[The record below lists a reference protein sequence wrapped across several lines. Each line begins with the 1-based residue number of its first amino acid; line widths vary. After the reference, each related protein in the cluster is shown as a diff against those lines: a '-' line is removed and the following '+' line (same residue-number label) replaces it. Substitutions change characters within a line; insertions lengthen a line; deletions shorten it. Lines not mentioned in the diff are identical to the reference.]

1 MTSETIPVIDRR
13 SPSLAAAFDRMTG
26 AASVAAVT
34 LAAALTPSASRF
46 CAIPIRAAAGSTS
59 RGAAGETPRGRPG
72 EAEAC
77 RFAGALRERSPTV
90 AAHRRWR
97 RTTQRS
103 GSRPCA
109 PLGHRGYR
117 FERDCRRG
125 LDRAGSA
132 AFAAAVANVGR
143 NPTDVH
149 GYFAGRMSTATKTN
163 TPILDIPQSV
173 TVLTRQQLDDR
184 NSLAL
189 ENALTYVPG
198 VTVAQGERNRD
209 QITIR
214 GQNTTADFYIDG
226 IRDDAEYYRDLYNIQ
241 AVEVLKGPSA
251 LIFGRGGGGG
261 VVNRVTKK
269 ADGETINELRV
280 VGGSFGRKRVTA
292 DFGRAITDTIA
303 VRLNALYEHSYGY
316 RDFDKLERWGVNP
329 ALTWKP
335 FENTFVLF
343 NYEHF
348 RDRRTADR
356 GVPSFGGFQFLGE
369 NIYPGYPLPTPR
381 SAFFGV
387 GNPSVRD
394 VNYARINMD
403 RAALV
408 IDHTTEFGLNI
419 RNQLAWA
426 NYDKLYQNTFPDQ
439 TLGQLSQQ
447 LNPAL
452 NGLSPI
458 TITPVGVA
466 RLDGYLA
473 PTPRRNIFNQTDL
486 TYKFADDA
494 RDPPPDARGHG
505 VRQSMV
511 FYGKRHL
518 AFQQSV
524 QRAAK
529 ADDSVLGSDGLRSGL
544 LRQLL

>member
-1 MTSETIPVIDRR
+1 MIQKQSLSVQTLS
-13 SPSLAAAFDRMTG
+13 SPTAAFDRMTG
-26 AASVAAVT
+26 AASVGALT
-34 LAAALTPSASRF
+34 LAAALTPTLPALAQSQSEPLPAVRVE
-46 CAIPIRAAAGSTS
+46 APPEKPRAAAQAKPKPVASQARSASGAQRLPPIDVGGARRSARVAPVRSALVTGATVS
-59 RGAAGETPRGRPG
+59 SGTVGAASTG
-72 EAEAC
+72 
-77 RFAGALRERSPTV
+77 
-90 AAHRRWR
+90 
-97 RTTQRS
+97 
-103 GSRPCA
+103 
-109 PLGHRGYR
+109 
-117 FERDCRRG
+117 
-125 LDRAGSA
+125 AGSA

-149 GYFAGRMSTATKTN
+149 GYFAGRISTATKTN
-163 TPILDIPQSV
+163 TPILNIPQSV

-189 ENALTYVPG
+189 ENALAYVPG

-226 IRDDAEYYRDLYNIQ
+226 VRDDAEYYRDLYNIQ

-269 ADGETINELRV
+269 ADGEMINDLRFV
-280 VGGSFGRKRVTA
+280 TGSFGRKRVTA

-329 ALTWKP
+329 AVSWKP

-426 NYDKLYQNTFPDQ
+426 NYDKLYQNTFP
-439 TLGQLSQQ
+439 
-447 LNPAL
+447 
-452 NGLSPI
+452 
-458 TITPVGVA
+458 
-466 RLDGYLA
+466 
-473 PTPRRNIFNQTDL
+473 
-486 TYKFADDA
+486 
-494 RDPPPDARGHG
+494 
-505 VRQSMV
+505 
-511 FYGKRHL
+511 
-518 AFQQSV
+518 
-524 QRAAK
+524 
-529 ADDSVLGSDGLRSGL
+529 GSDAGTVVATTQSGAERAKPNYDHAGGRRETRRLPRADAATQYLQPDGLDL
-544 LRQLL
+544 